1 VKINEVLTAQMPEIT
16 DEFIKTNFG
25 MENKEKL
32 VEAVKGQIANSYEE
46 MSRTFFKKEFFDF
59 LNKKHDFELPVGL
72 VEEQL
77 TQLWTEEEQTKYET
91 EKEQEKAKE
100 KKRELAERMI
110 RCGMILSEL
119 AQKNKIEVSNDDVNK
134 EFGKILTRF
143 PNQEKAVIEYYQKNQ
158 GAVQQLRGSILEEK
172 AIDFVLTQP
181 SIEKKKIALKEFDK
195 LWAKSNEE

>member
-1 VKINEVLTAQMPEIT
+1 
-16 DEFIKTNFG
+16 
-25 MENKEKL
+25 
-32 VEAVKGQIANSYEE
+32 
-46 MSRTFFKKEFFDF
+46 
-59 LNKKHDFELPVGL
+59 
-72 VEEQL
+72 
-77 TQLWTEEEQTKYET
+77 
-91 EKEQEKAKE
+91 
-100 KKRELAERMI
+100 MI

-158 GAVQQLRGSILEEK
+158 RAVQQLRGSILEEK